1 VKWQRLLQKDLKS
14 KKQLPLYIV
23 KKQSWKTAWR
33 QAVQA
38 EEVTVLSDAIEAKQA
53 KVLVQ
58 KFELKSH
65 KSLQINERFLLACE
79 Q

>member
-1 VKWQRLLQKDLKS
+1 MLG
-14 KKQLPLYIV
+14 I
-23 KKQSWKTAWR
+23 AWR

-79 Q
+79 EHGWPVGPATI